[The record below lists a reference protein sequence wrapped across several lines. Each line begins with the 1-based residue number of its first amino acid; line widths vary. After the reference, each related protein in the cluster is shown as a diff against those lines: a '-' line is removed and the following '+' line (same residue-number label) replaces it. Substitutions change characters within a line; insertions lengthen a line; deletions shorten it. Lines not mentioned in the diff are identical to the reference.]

1 MKDFYGLIIIIML
14 LGLAAEVY
22 FLAKPRRNSSVGAAP
37 ILVDTSVL
45 MDGRVTGASEDRI
58 FTGQNYRTKE
68 CIDGIAII
76 SRRRRP

>member
-45 MDGRVTGASEDRI
+45 MDGRVTELA
-58 FTGQNYRTKE
+58 
-68 CIDGIAII
+68 
-76 SRRRRP
+76 RPDFYWAKLSYQGVY